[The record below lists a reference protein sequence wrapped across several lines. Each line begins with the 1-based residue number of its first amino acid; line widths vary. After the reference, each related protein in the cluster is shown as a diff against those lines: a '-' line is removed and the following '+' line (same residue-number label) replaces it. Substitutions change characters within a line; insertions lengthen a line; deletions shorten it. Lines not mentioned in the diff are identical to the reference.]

1 MSDYVAP
8 EDSQAGVT
16 AAGGNG
22 QANGRLSILGN
33 DEGEYEHESN
43 QENIQNSTRSQLRG
57 TGDEG
62 DVNLDSSS
70 IAQIDPADYEINYGE
85 GIEVPSHID
94 QHFRDFARENGV
106 TAELAQKLVDFNNKL
121 ESARHQDHE
130 QQVNKWADE
139 ISSLPGWHGAA
150 FRQNVSIANKA
161 MKAFASPELVKLIK
175 DSGYNNHPEVV
186 KAFHGIGMRMS
197 EDSYVDSPKP
207 TGRKK
212 TIGEILYPNQPV

>member
-1 MSDYVAP
+1 MSAYVAP
-8 EDSQAGVT
+8 EEPQAGVT
-16 AAGGNG
+16 AAGGDE
-22 QANGRLSILGN
+22 QANGRISILGN
-33 DEGEYEHESN
+33 DDGELEHGSDKEIGQKSVGNQNRGADVES
-43 QENIQNSTRSQLRG
+43 EVKPVLRSA
-57 TGDEG
+57 
-62 DVNLDSSS
+62 V
-70 IAQIDPADYEINYGE
+70 QIDPADYEINYGE

-121 ESARHQDHE
+121 ESARHHDHE

-139 ISSLPGWHGAA
+139 ISSLPGWQGAA

-186 KAFHGIGMRMS
+186 KAFHEIGVRMS
-197 EDSYVDSPKP
+197 EDSYVDSPRP

-212 TIGEILYPNQPV
+212 TLGEILYPNQPV

>member
-8 EDSQAGVT
+8 EDTQAGVT
-16 AAGGNG
+16 AAGGIE
-22 QANGRLSILGN
+22 QPNGRLSILGN
-33 DEGEYEHESN
+33 DDGEYEHGSD
-43 QENIQNSTRSQLRG
+43 QEDHQKSAGNQLRG
-57 TGDEG
+57 AGGES
-62 DVNLDSSS
+62 DVKPDLRSAS
-70 IAQIDPADYEINYGE
+70 QVDPADYEINYGE

-197 EDSYVDSPKP
+197 EDSYVDSPRP